1 MHFEKKLYLEAFTTA
16 LKAQTQIFIHF
27 ILDSESVYSARGVR
41 VFEVLKSIDLRA
53 SMRILLYIRTT
64 VWSLNA

>member
-27 ILDSESVYSARGVR
+27 ILESVYSARSVR